1 MPTELDTGSVFSRLF
16 DQAELARWKIEDVP
30 WGSLDRT
37 KVTPELIQL
46 VREIVAAEAT
56 TFSATQRFLQEFT
69 DDLDFTNW
77 ISVWF
82 YEETKHPH
90 VLLRWL
96 AELGEHCDDAFLRRA
111 RVTVP
116 FMKSR
121 MATLVTNIVS
131 EMVASARYMSLRAG
145 SPEPVLG
152 QIAARLAGD
161 EARHA
166 ASFFLFAQRRLATS
180 GNPDAERRD
189 ALKVLYLWSKEN
201 AQVHHPVNL
210 FKSASSAQTLEAT
223 QGRIYRMVGYL
234 IGSPLR
240 SVDDVVSR
248 LRDVES

>member
-1 MPTELDTGSVFSRLF
+1 MPTELAPEPLFPRLF
-16 DQAELARWKIEDVP
+16 GQAERARWKLEDLP
-30 WGSLDRT
+30 WSSLDRT
-37 KVTPELIQL
+37 TVTPELIQL
-46 VREIVAAEAT
+46 VREIIAAEAT
-56 TFSATQRFLQEFT
+56 TFSATQRFLQEFP

-82 YEETKHPH
+82 YEETKHPQ
-90 VLLRWL
+90 VLVRWL

-131 EMVASARYMSLRAG
+131 EMVASARYMSLRAR

-166 ASFFLFAQRRLATS
+166 ASFFLFAQRRLAMPATA
-180 GNPDAERRD
+180 DADRRD

-201 AQVHHPVNL
+201 AHVHHPVNL
-210 FKSASSAQTLEAT
+210 FKTAASPQVLAAM
-223 QGRIYRMVGYL
+223 QGRIFRMVGHL
-234 IGSPLR
+234 IGYPLR
-240 SVDDVVSR
+240 TLDDVVSH
-248 LRDVES
+248 LRDVDR